1 MSALL
6 LTNATLAGARSHT
19 PELPL
24 SGLQLNELPQFTDQY
39 LLIEDGLIAAYG
51 PMSEAPTGQ
60 IPVRDVRGRFVLP
73 AWCDS
78 HTHLVY
84 AASREQEF
92 EMRLHGRT
100 YEEIA
105 AAGGG
110 IINSA
115 MMLRA
120 MDESEL
126 YDRSYQRFVEV
137 QRQGTG
143 AIEIKS
149 GYGLDEA
156 SELKMLRVIRRLKET
171 NEIPVKA
178 TFLGAHAIPPEYKQ
192 DRRGYLRLMLEQVL
206 PKIAGEGL
214 ADYIDVFCDTGFF
227 TPGEAKWIMEAG
239 AKYGLPAKI
248 HANELAASGGV
259 EAGVSMNALSVDHLE
274 EMDDASIN
282 ALAQSSTIGTMLP
295 GCAFFLGIPYPQAR
309 KMIQAGATLA
319 LASDYNPGTAPSG
332 NMNFV
337 LSLACVKLKMTP
349 AEAINAA
356 TLNGAFAMQQEPV
369 CGSITPGKLAN
380 LLITRPISSV
390 GYLAYHFGSPAIE
403 NVLRSGKI
411 I

>member
-126 YDRSYQRFVEV
+126 YDRS
-137 QRQGTG
+137 
-143 AIEIKS
+143 
-149 GYGLDEA
+149 D
-156 SELKMLRVIRRLKET
+156 
-171 NEIPVKA
+171 
-178 TFLGAHAIPPEYKQ
+178 
-192 DRRGYLRLMLEQVL
+192 
-206 PKIAGEGL
+206 
-214 ADYIDVFCDTGFF
+214 
-227 TPGEAKWIMEAG
+227 
-239 AKYGLPAKI
+239 
-248 HANELAASGGV
+248 
-259 EAGVSMNALSVDHLE
+259 LSR
-274 EMDDASIN
+274 
-282 ALAQSSTIGTMLP
+282 
-295 GCAFFLGIPYPQAR
+295 Y
-309 KMIQAGATLA
+309 
-319 LASDYNPGTAPSG
+319 SDKGR
-332 NMNFV
+332 V
-337 LSLACVKLKMTP
+337 LSRSRAGMDWMKQVNSKCYESSAGSRKPMRFRSRPLFWVLMPSRQSTSRTGVD
-349 AEAINAA
+349 
-356 TLNGAFAMQQEPV
+356 TLD
-369 CGSITPGKLAN
+369 
-380 LLITRPISSV
+380 
-390 GYLAYHFGSPAIE
+390 
-403 NVLRSGKI
+403 
-411 I
+411 